1 MILAFAV
8 GAQKMIIVVANVN
21 PAFILSNHTV
31 LQPVIGVPRIEV
43 HFANARREITNAVEH
58 FGPSADATS
67 GEVGAQPSD
76 TAKKISTD
84 PLFTQRDAWTAVAF
98 VAATVAMFPAD
109 KRFAGRLQDPDV
121 KENQIFEN
129 AAVAVEQITSPGAYL
144 IGGGLYLT
152 GRLTGNERMA
162 DLGWHGTEAIIVA
175 TGTFV
180 VLKGVFGRARP
191 ETVDAEDPRSFKLG
205 RGFGGGP
212 YASFPS
218 GHTGTA
224 FAAAAAVTSET
235 SRWWPRSKWYI
246 GTAMYGG
253 ATLVAVSRMYDN
265 KHWASDVVMGAAIG
279 TFAGAKVVRYHHT
292 HPDNRLDRWILGRTS
307 MTVTPTG
314 DLGLALTVP
323 VDLPAR

>member
-1 MILAFAV
+1 MTRHTRTIAAFVALA
-8 GAQKMIIVVANVN
+8 
-21 PAFILSNHTV
+21 LSGSP
-31 LQPVIGVPRIEV
+31 LI
-43 HFANARREITNAVEH
+43 
-58 FGPSADATS
+58 
-67 GEVGAQPSD
+67 AQPAD
-76 TAKKISTD
+76 TTRVSAD
-84 PLFTQRDAWTAVAF
+84 PLFTRRDAWAAAAFTAG
-98 VAATVAMFPAD
+98 TIAMFPLD
-109 KRFAGRLQDPDV
+109 KRLAQRLQDPHV
-121 KENQIFEN
+121 KENQFFES
-129 AAVAVEQITSPGAYL
+129 AADLVEQITSPGSYL
-144 IGGGLYLT
+144 IGGGLYAV
-152 GRLTGNERMA
+152 GRLTDNERMA
-162 DLGWHGTEAIIVA
+162 DLGWHGTEAIIVS

-180 VLKGVFGRARP
+180 VLKGLFGRARP

-218 GHTGTA
+218 GHAGVA

-235 SRWWPRSKWYI
+235 SRWWPKSKWYV

-253 ATLVAVSRMYDN
+253 ATLVALSRMYDN

-279 TFAGAKVVRYHHT
+279 TFAGAKVVRYHHS

-323 VDLPAR
+323 VDLPAH